1 MRRQAGSLLDRILL
15 TEYMDLI
22 KFLDC
27 WGCDEPLLEDNSRL
41 RLSVSLIHACVSR
54 TLNPLDIFVLGAEMD
69 ERNVCA
75 TAISAGCFADRVYD
89 AATGEYRQVVW
100 GVKQLPERFLQLC
113 SAEYVDA
120 SSGPSAT
127 SGRSAALLPVGATF
141 PSTTSRIVSA
151 HSRSTKTLRSE
162 ASGGVRTWAFGSATT
177 GDEISVHL
185 GRLIT
190 IYCPFQSLN
199 SANV

>member
-120 SSGPSAT
+120 VIRAIRDFWKVSSAT
-127 SGRSAALLPVGATF
+127 PGGSNLPF
-141 PSTTSRIVSA
+141 DYLQNRFC
-151 HSRSTKTLRSE
+151 
-162 ASGGVRTWAFGSATT
+162 AFQEYQDFA
-177 GDEISVHL
+177 
-185 GRLIT
+185 
-190 IYCPFQSLN
+190 F
-199 SANV
+199 